1 MIKVNKYLTNKV
13 IARGVIS
20 DWLTRSLA
28 AAWTNESARI
38 KADRFFW
45 TEPGI
50 FLRIKKK
57 KKNWS
62 IDLFREEKLLFRLEN
77 ILETF
82 SSSPLPPFDT
92 YSYRWIRL
100 EEYKLCPS
108 ATAEYLLMP
117 PHQLTTRRVKA
128 TGEIK
133 WIMYPFQ
140 PAA

>member
-57 KKNWS
+57 KKL
-62 IDLFREEKLLFRLEN
+62 IDRFIQGREIIVQVRKYSRNVFLL
-77 ILETF
+77 
-82 SSSPLPPFDT
+82 SSPTIWHVFVSMDPVGG
-92 YSYRWIRL
+92 I
-100 EEYKLCPS
+100 
-108 ATAEYLLMP
+108 
-117 PHQLTTRRVKA
+117 
-128 TGEIK
+128 
-133 WIMYPFQ
+133 
-140 PAA
+140 

>member
-57 KKNWS
+57 K
-62 IDLFREEKLLFRLEN
+62 IDR
-77 ILETF
+77 
-82 SSSPLPPFDT
+82 
-92 YSYRWIRL
+92 
-100 EEYKLCPS
+100 
-108 ATAEYLLMP
+108 
-117 PHQLTTRRVKA
+117 
-128 TGEIK
+128 
-133 WIMYPFQ
+133 
-140 PAA
+140 

>member
-50 FLRIKKK
+50 FLWIEKKK
-57 KKNWS
+57 K
-62 IDLFREEKLLFRLEN
+62 IDR
-77 ILETF
+77 
-82 SSSPLPPFDT
+82 
-92 YSYRWIRL
+92 
-100 EEYKLCPS
+100 
-108 ATAEYLLMP
+108 
-117 PHQLTTRRVKA
+117 
-128 TGEIK
+128 
-133 WIMYPFQ
+133 
-140 PAA
+140 